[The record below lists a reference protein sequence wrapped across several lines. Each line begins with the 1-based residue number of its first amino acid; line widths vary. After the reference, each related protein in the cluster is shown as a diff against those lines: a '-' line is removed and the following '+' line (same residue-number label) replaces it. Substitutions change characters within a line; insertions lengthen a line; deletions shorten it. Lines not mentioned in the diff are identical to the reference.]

1 MRRGTGKVIAF
12 GGMMAALALVVM
24 CLGTMIPIATF
35 VCPMLCCVLLTF
47 VLGMGGHR
55 IAWAWYGAVTI
66 LSLLLAPD
74 KEAGAVFAFFGYY
87 PIVKPW
93 LDQRPLRLL
102 WKLILFN
109 VSIFAMYGLLIYILG
124 LQQVLSDFQE
134 LGTVM
139 TAVTLVLGNVTLFMM
154 DVLLG
159 RFRGMMKG

>member
-1 MRRGTGKVIAF
+1 
-12 GGMMAALALVVM
+12 
-24 CLGTMIPIATF
+24 
-35 VCPMLCCVLLTF
+35 MLCCVLLTF
-47 VLGMGGHR
+47 VLGMGGPK

-93 LDQRPLRLL
+93 LDKRPLCFL
-102 WKLILFN
+102 WKLVLFN
-109 VSIFAMYGLLIYILG
+109 LSIFAMYGLLIYLLG

-139 TAVTLVLGNVTLFMM
+139 IVVTLILGNVTLFMM
-154 DVLLG
+154 DVFLG
-159 RFRGMMKG
+159 RFRGIMRR